1 MFVRHMAERGDK
13 NMNANTNTNTKVAEL
28 TKLSGRVYVFVP
40 NSKVER
46 KFLSDAEKEGFLF
59 ESGDKPTAE
68 LGNSLYQLMRD
79 RTLRHVTFVGA
90 VTFGGSDME
99 TQENRH
105 YIDYEKY
112 INGEKD
118 YDDVRRGSSAAG

>member
-1 MFVRHMAERGDK
+1 MVFVRHMAERGDK
-13 NMNANTNTNTKVAEL
+13 NMNANTNAKVAEL
-28 TKLSGRVYVFVP
+28 TKLPGRVYVFVP
-40 NSKVER
+40 NSKIER

-59 ESGDKPTAE
+59 ENGDRPTAD

-79 RTLRHVTFVGA
+79 RTLRHVTFVGP
-90 VTFGGSDME
+90 VTFGERDIE

-112 INGEKD
+112 ISGKKD